1 MLENNKP
8 VFIAPTAVLFIILSL
23 LQIAV
28 QVAIGVS

>member
-1 MLENNKP
+1 MLENKP
-8 VFIAPTAVLFIILSL
+8 VFIAPTAVLFIILSR